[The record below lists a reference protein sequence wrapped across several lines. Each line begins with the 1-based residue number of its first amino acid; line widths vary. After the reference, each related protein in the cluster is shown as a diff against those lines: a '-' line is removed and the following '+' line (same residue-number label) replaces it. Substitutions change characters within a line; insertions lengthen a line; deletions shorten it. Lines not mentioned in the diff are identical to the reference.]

1 MNQFSENRLQITQL
15 LFFDFCYYPLF
26 RSIIT
31 AFHSAIS
38 VCNEDDNLDC
48 LEMFDYMLKKY
59 PQDINTRN
67 EKGNL
72 RAELETLCF
81 TAIL

>member
-1 MNQFSENRLQITQL
+1 MNQFSEHRLQITQL

-38 VCNEDDNLDC
+38 VCNEEKNKECSELFDDL
-48 LEMFDYMLKKY
+48 LKKY

-67 EKGNL
+67 EKGEY
-72 RAELETLCF
+72 RIKPQAFCF
-81 TAIL
+81 F